1 MGKWL
6 NCIFS
11 LTTEVM
17 WTIFGS
23 YDHLMIV
30 YPVYV
35 FDDQWPFC
43 LVSMATFNFEKGL
56 FSNDNFKTTEALWLL
71 FGIKVAWVRA
81 VQNRYNYGSLP
92 LGYVAMATESSHW
105 LIMGKWLNCIFMPC
119 HKKWQ
124 VYYVILSEILSV
136 CPGKHPRFRGYFGHN
151 YEVFWGLFHLN
162 CIS

>member
-1 MGKWL
+1 MVKLHFLL
-6 NCIFS
+6 NHWSDVNHIWQLWSSDDCLPSLYVWWPVAILFS
-11 LTTEVM
+11 FHGNIQFWKRT
-17 WTIFGS
+17 
-23 YDHLMIV
+23 
-30 YPVYV
+30 
-35 FDDQWPFC
+35 
-43 LVSMATFNFEKGL
+43 

-81 VQNRYNYGSLP
+81 IQNRYNYGGLP

-151 YEVFWGLFHLN
+151 YEVFWGLFHLK